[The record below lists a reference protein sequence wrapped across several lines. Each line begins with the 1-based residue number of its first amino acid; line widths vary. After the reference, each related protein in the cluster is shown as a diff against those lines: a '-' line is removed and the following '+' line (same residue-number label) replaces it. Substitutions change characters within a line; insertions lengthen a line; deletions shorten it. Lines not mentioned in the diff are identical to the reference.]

1 MFLLFYGRHVGA
13 PRKGTNIIGEIT
25 TFVFNY
31 WGLMT
36 PMLSS
41 AGFVCLPVS
50 RGLLGGI

>member
-1 MFLLFYGRHVGA
+1 MMILSFQFSSASSEYHFG
-13 PRKGTNIIGEIT
+13 
-25 TFVFNY
+25 
-31 WGLMT
+31 GLMT